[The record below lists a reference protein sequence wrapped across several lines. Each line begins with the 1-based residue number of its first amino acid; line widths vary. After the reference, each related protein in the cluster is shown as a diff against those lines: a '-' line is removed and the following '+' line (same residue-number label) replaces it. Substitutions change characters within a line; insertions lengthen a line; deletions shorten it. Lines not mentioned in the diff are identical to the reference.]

1 VKKYTSY
8 PAYYYCKSLESKLK
22 GYPFE
27 LEMPSDPLNKNI
39 KTECDYFK
47 DNTAEDLKKK
57 FGIEKEKKTE
67 LEME

>member
-1 VKKYTSY
+1 MVI
-8 PAYYYCKSLESKLK
+8 PFVCKFLV
-22 GYPFE
+22 
-27 LEMPSDPLNKNI
+27 NKNI